1 MADVVTKDSR
11 QSEHTLNSKAI
22 KELNSLLSVL
32 SLDPVRCQTF
42 ETIASSLYQHFNK
55 QDSYRIGTSLVL
67 LLRNKDILKSI
78 GQRLAAIYLLYDMY
92 KNEAVAMNP
101 FASVFVHMHSPPTER
116 HDGTN
121 TVFHWAIPDVSDHEK
136 YFIAKLISN
145 GTKELGKKTP
155 EQIISQSS
163 KSEEMGDMSGLQLSL
178 VERQSAMH
186 AISKSSMPLIVS
198 IPETDEAGTTIES
211 SYTEVAPSLL
221 YADKCVGPHFIR
233 PVCPMSKGIDEL
245 SMIIPREASSLK
257 FCWHGGVCEATEFL
271 TEARR
276 LLSIAYTRS
285 LVLPQ
290 QHLLVAIILEDD
302 NIVFQLG
309 LTPTKLPNLVE
320 NNPLVSIEI
329 LIKLMSSSQ
338 IADYLN
344 VLVNMD
350 MSLHSME
357 VVNRLTT
364 AVDLPAEFIQ
374 LYITNCISTCENIK
388 DKLMQNRLVRLVC
401 VFLQSLIRN
410 KIVNVKDIFI
420 EVQAFCI
427 EFSRIREAASL
438 FRLLK
443 TLDNDSS
450 SVTNTT

>member
-11 QSEHTLNSKAI
+11 QSEQTMNSKAI

-32 SLDPVRCQTF
+32 SLDPARCQTF
-42 ETIASSLYQHFNK
+42 EMIASSLYQHFNK

-67 LLRNKDILKSI
+67 LLRNKDILPSV

-92 KNEAVAMNP
+92 KNEAVIMNP
-101 FASVFVHMHSPPTER
+101 FASVFVHMHSPPTESR
-116 HDGTN
+116 EDSN
-121 TVFHWAIPDVSDHEK
+121 DLFHWAIPEVSDQEK
-136 YFIAKLISN
+136 CFIAKLISH
-145 GTKELGKKTP
+145 GTKELGKQTP
-155 EQIISQSS
+155 EQFVSQST
-163 KSEEMGDMSGLQLSL
+163 KNEEMGDMSGLQLSL

-186 AISKSSMPLIVS
+186 AISKSSMPLIAS
-198 IPETDEAGTTIES
+198 IPEPDDTGTKTVES
-211 SYTEVAPSLL
+211 SRNEVAPALL
-221 YADKCVGPHFIR
+221 FADKCVGPHFIR

-245 SMIIPREASSLK
+245 CMIIPRESSSLK
-257 FCWHGGVCEATEFL
+257 PCWHAGVCEATEFL

-276 LLSIAYTRS
+276 LLSLAYTRS
-285 LVLPQ
+285 LVLQQ

-309 LTPTKLPNLVE
+309 LTPQKLPDLVE
-320 NNPLVSIEI
+320 HNPLVSIEI
-329 LIKLMSSSQ
+329 LNKLMSSSQ
-338 IADYLN
+338 ITEYLN

-364 AVDLPAEFIQ
+364 AVDLPPEFIQ

-427 EFSRIREAASL
+427 EFSRIREAAGL

-443 TLDNDSS
+443 TLDSDSS
-450 SVTNTT
+450 NTNTT

>member
-11 QSEHTLNSKAI
+11 QSEQTMNSKAI

-32 SLDPVRCQTF
+32 SLDSVQCQSF
-42 ETIASSLYQHFNK
+42 EMIASSLYQHFNR

-67 LLRNKDILKSI
+67 FLRNKDILPSP

-92 KNEAVAMNP
+92 KNEAVVMNP
-101 FASVFVHMHSPPTER
+101 FASVFVHMHSPPTESR
-116 HDGTN
+116 EGTN
-121 TVFHWAIPDVSDHEK
+121 NVFHWAIPDVSHQEK
-136 YFIAKLISN
+136 CFIAKLISH
-145 GTKELGKKTP
+145 GTKELGKQTP
-155 EQIISQSS
+155 EQIVSQST

-186 AISKSSMPLIVS
+186 AISKCSMPLIAS
-198 IPETDEAGTTIES
+198 IPETDETGIIIES
-211 SYTEVAPSLL
+211 SRNDVAPALL
-221 YADKCVGPHFIR
+221 FADKCVGPHFIR

-245 SMIIPREASSLK
+245 CMIIPREPSSLK
-257 FCWHGGVCEATEFL
+257 PCWHGGVCEATEFL

-276 LLSIAYTRS
+276 LLSLAYNRS
-285 LVLPQ
+285 LVLQQ

-309 LTPTKLPNLVE
+309 LTPQKLPDLVE
-320 NNPLVSIEI
+320 HNPLVSIEI
-329 LIKLMSSSQ
+329 LNKLMSSSQ
-338 IADYLN
+338 IGEYLS

-364 AVDLPAEFIQ
+364 AVDLPPEFIH

-427 EFSRIREAASL
+427 EFSRIREAAGL

-443 TLDNDSS
+443 TLDSDSS
-450 SVTNTT
+450 NTNTT